1 MKLSS
6 LEYQKN
12 SGKIDLSHLK
22 RKKIEKTKSNDVGYN
37 PDDKGDAFT
46 DKELARLARMVVPSQ
61 NLAPVGKGKQLKPL
75 GSEMNMQLHQQSSA
89 SIMQSLKTN
98 DQT

>member
-22 RKKIEKTKSNDVGYN
+22 RKKIESKSISNQATFN

-46 DKELARLARMVVPSQ
+46 DKELARLARMVVPNQ
-61 NLAPVGKGKQLKPL
+61 NLAPIEKGKKLKPL
-75 GSEMNMQLHQQSSA
+75 GSELNM
-89 SIMQSLKTN
+89 
-98 DQT
+98 